1 MSKRNSKNGNTGC
14 LGVIVFIVLLS
25 FAITLYSYC
34 WIPAIPI
41 LIYCL
46 SSKKFKQYKTRNTII
61 CSIVIVTSLLVFIW
75 LNTPEKLEDLE
86 ITWSSTEFVVDD
98 TIELPISKAPSEAEI
113 KKLEMC
119 DNSIADFTYK
129 DDKATITFKE
139 AGNEKLYL
147 IANGEI
153 KSNAQEITVITKEE
167 KEDREQKARKE
178 AERKAKEEAEKI
190 AAEKAEE
197 EARIAAEQ
205 KAKEE
210 AEQKSAEESRI
221 QAEQQAATQSQN
233 QSSEDPTV
241 YTTNTGSKYHRAG
254 CRTLKKSKIEQK
266 LSDVKGIYEPCGICN
281 PPQ

>member
-14 LGVIVFIVLLS
+14 LGVIAFIVLLS

-46 SSKKFKQYKTRNTII
+46 RSKKFKQYKTRNTII
-61 CSIVIVTSLLVFIW
+61 CSVVIVTSLLVFIW

-86 ITWSSTEFVVDD
+86 VTWSSTEFVVDG
-98 TIELPISKAPSEAEI
+98 TIELPISKYPSEAEI

-119 DNSIADFTYK
+119 DNSIADFSYK
-129 DDKATITFKE
+129 DDKATITFKK

-167 KEDREQKARKE
+167 KEDREQKARE
-178 AERKAKEEAEKI
+178 ETERKAKEEAEKI

-197 EARIAAEQ
+197 EARI
-205 KAKEE
+205 KEE
-210 AEQKSAEESRI
+210 QES
-221 QAEQQAATQSQN
+221 TDQSQEQTN
-233 QSSEDPTV
+233 DDPIV
-241 YTTNTGSKYHRAG
+241 YTTTTGSKYHTSG